1 MSGSNGARRA
11 PRLAAGLL
19 LVALM
24 PVTCS
29 APSPPRK
36 SPPSTLTLAGAEFF
50 APLLRAEVLAFQER
64 YPDRDSIRIVTN
76 GSAEGMEQLVNGEVS
91 MSLLLRELTDLE
103 ANAAVQREGLSAYP
117 VAWDAMAIIVHP
129 DSPVEQISRTE
140 IAAIYRGGIKSWGAL
155 GWRRGG
161 SIIALIPG
169 PRVGT
174 FAYLQQ
180 AFLDGGDFDSTIF
193 APPTEAEVVDVVASR
208 PNAIACVSQRFADER
223 VRTLRVSPA
232 LGLPYVALDRETLL
246 TRTYPLLRSVSIA
259 TQARPASTASDFITF
274 VSGMDGQ
281 RIIARHGYAPA
292 AVPIEIVR
300 TSEEAE

>member
-1 MSGSNGARRA
+1 M
-11 PRLAAGLL
+11 
-19 LVALM
+19 ALM
-24 PVTCS
+24 SVTCS

-36 SPPSTLTLAGAEFF
+36 SPPSTLTLAGTEFF
-50 APLLRAEVLAFQER
+50 APLLRAEILAFQER
-64 YPDRDSIRIVTN
+64 YPDRDSIRILAN
-76 GSAEGMEQLVNGEVS
+76 GSAEGMEQLVNGEVA

-117 VAWDAMAIIVHP
+117 VAWDAMAVIVHP

-140 IAAIYRGGIKSWGAL
+140 LSAIYKGELKTWAAL

-161 SIIALIPG
+161 EIIALTPG

-174 FAYLQQ
+174 FAFLQQ
-180 AFLDGGDFDSTIF
+180 AFLDGGDFDSTIY
-193 APPTEAEVVDVVASR
+193 APPTEPEVVDVVAER
-208 PNAIACVSQRFADER
+208 PNAIACVSQHFVDDR
-223 VRTLRVSPA
+223 VRTLRISPA
-232 LGLPYVALDRETLL
+232 LGLPYVALNRETLL

-259 TQARPASTASDFITF
+259 AKARPSSSASDFITF